1 MQCQVVDG
9 DGRDRLLFHVN
20 GTVVE
25 CRGIRTSQE
34 WKDMMQYAGRDVTL
48 FHAQKFPNSAYPVSS
63 CYTEIQDHHGGEI
76 EAYFVSLVSD
86 MYDTGHVLFEVVG
99 SLKESWCSEIDGK

>member
-48 FHAQKFPNSAYPVSS
+48 FHAQTFPNSASPVSS
-63 CYTEIQDHHGGEI
+63 GFAVIEDHHDGEI

-86 MYDTGHVLFEVVG
+86 MYDSGHV
-99 SLKESWCSEIDGK
+99 